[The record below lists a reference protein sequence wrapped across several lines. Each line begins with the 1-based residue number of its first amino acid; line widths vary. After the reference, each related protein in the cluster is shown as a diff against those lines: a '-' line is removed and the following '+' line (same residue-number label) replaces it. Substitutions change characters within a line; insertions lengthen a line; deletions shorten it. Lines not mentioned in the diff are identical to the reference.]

1 MTHMHVGKIHI
12 LYICIYIFKF
22 PGPAR
27 WAQWLKHMSSSLTTW
42 VWSLLLTWWRRD
54 GIPCCLLTSTFTH
67 AHTCKHLHT
76 YTSMMEPSDDNW
88 MESLLFFFHCRLKFR
103 SLCLCSKDL
112 YQLSHLTGF
121 EFYLFCFCLYM
132 MHICAV
138 QVQRFEMILFLH
150 CGLQGLD
157 SGYKVCMVKT
167 SIHWA
172 ISPAMTEI
180 FLLVHT

>member
-1 MTHMHVGKIHI
+1 MHIYFQVSWTSKMGSMVKAHVTKPNNLSLTPATHMVKE
-12 LYICIYIFKF
+12 
-22 PGPAR
+22 R
-27 WAQWLKHMSSSLTTW
+27 
-42 VWSLLLTWWRRD
+42 
-54 GIPCCLLTSTFTH
+54 GIPCCLLISTFTH

-88 MESLLFFFHCRLKFR
+88 MESLLFFLHCRLKFR

-112 YQLSHLTGF
+112 YQLSHRTGF
-121 EFYLFCFCLYM
+121 EFYLFCFCLCM
-132 MHICAV
+132 MHICGI

-167 SIHWA
+167 SIH
-172 ISPAMTEI
+172 
-180 FLLVHT
+180 